1 MHTCARRARERVRS
15 VARRSSRTRERPEY
29 SPDGPFRAAS
39 KRREGQRC
47 GSVPRDGS
55 IERGTIGPGL
65 TLGTDQGGTPHESG
79 FLTPRA
85 VAGPRC
91 GAPRAVAGPRFH
103 CHASALPNALTQASH
118 SVREEGAHM
127 LAHPT
132 PDHGA
137 ARSEYGG
144 DGWSHQG
151 ERDSTQAGPRTHIA
165 RRAEGTEVLSC
176 RCRRQ
181 L

>member
-1 MHTCARRARERVRS
+1 MRE
-15 VARRSSRTRERPEY
+15 
-29 SPDGPFRAAS
+29 
-39 KRREGQRC
+39 
-47 GSVPRDGS
+47 VPRDGLLES
-55 IERGTIGPGL
+55 GTIGPGL
-65 TLGTDQGGTPHESG
+65 TLGTDQGGTPHESRFG
-79 FLTPRA
+79 TPRA

-91 GAPRAVAGPRFH
+91 GAPRAVAGPSFD

-144 DGWSHQG
+144 DGLSLI
-151 ERDSTQAGPRTHIA
+151 HISEPT
-165 RRAEGTEVLSC
+165 RPY
-176 RCRRQ
+176 
-181 L
+181 

>member
-1 MHTCARRARERVRS
+1 MRE
-15 VARRSSRTRERPEY
+15 
-29 SPDGPFRAAS
+29 
-39 KRREGQRC
+39 
-47 GSVPRDGS
+47 VPRDGLLES
-55 IERGTIGPGL
+55 GTIGPGL

-79 FLTPRA
+79 FGTPRA

-91 GAPRAVAGPRFH
+91 GAPRAVAGPRFD

-118 SVREEGAHM
+118 SVREEGVHM

-132 PDHGA
+132 PDHSA

-144 DGWSHQG
+144 DGWSRPGRARFHPG
-151 ERDSTQAGPRTHIA
+151 RPGPTSREGPRGRKFI
-165 RRAEGTEVLSC
+165 SY
-176 RCRRQ
+176 RCRRE